1 LATHTGFV
9 GSAVHSLL
17 FTQATHFPLVGSHT
31 LAPAPP
37 SPRPEQSL
45 LPAHFAHLKFRHIG
59 ALAGQSRSTP
69 QLPNPSTG
77 LVSTVASGSA
87 SN

>member
-17 FTQATHFPLVGSHT
+17 FTQATHLPLVGSHT
-31 LAPAPP
+31 AARAPP
-37 SPRPEQSL
+37 SLRPEQSL
-45 LPAHFAHLKFRHIG
+45 LPVHFAHLKFRHIG
-59 ALAGQSRSTP
+59 ALVGQSRSTP

-77 LVSTVASGSA
+77 LVSTITSGST